1 MRRYPFVQ
9 LDVFTSRPLEGNALA
24 VFTDARGLSDQEMQ
38 QIAKETN
45 LSETTFIIPRET
57 AVEAERGVQVRIFTT
72 QEELPFAGH
81 PTLGTATVVRGDSGA
96 PKVELDLRVG
106 KVPVFFE
113 DREAGPAFGEMRQ
126 MNPQFGQIHR
136 AEDIAAVTG
145 LATSDLYSDLPIQ
158 TVNTGLAFVI
168 VPVKSLAKLQQ
179 MQLDWF
185 RADRYLRGKDAKF
198 LYFISTEATFPD
210 ARVHA
215 RMIFYGTEDP
225 ATGSAAGC
233 CAGWLVK
240 YGVAKSNERVLIEQG
255 LEINRPSRLYV
266 TAEKHG
272 DSVTNVRVGGHAVE
286 IARGEYRL

>member
-1 MRRYPFVQ
+1 MRRYSFVQ
-9 LDVFTSRPLEGNALA
+9 LDVFTSRPLEGNQLA
-24 VFTDARGLSDQEMQ
+24 VFTDGRGLSDQEMQ

-45 LSETTFIIPRET
+45 LSETTFILPRDPS
-57 AVEAERGVQVRIFTT
+57 VEAERGVQVRIFTT

-81 PTLGTATVVRGDSGA
+81 PTLGTASAIRGESGA

-106 KVPVFFE
+106 KIPVFFE
-113 DREAGPAFGEMRQ
+113 DREAGPAYGEMRQ
-126 MNPQFGQIHR
+126 MNPQFGQVHR
-136 AEDIAAVTG
+136 AEDVAAITG
-145 LATSDLYSDLPIQ
+145 LEATDFSADSPIQ
-158 TVNTGLAFVI
+158 TVNTGVPFVI
-168 VPVKSLAKLQQ
+168 TPVKSLAKLQK
-179 MQLDWF
+179 LHLN
-185 RADRYLRGKDAKF
+185 RVVAEEYLRKAEAKF
-198 LYFISTEATFPD
+198 FYFLTTETTFPD

-215 RMIFYGTEDP
+215 RMIFYSGEDP

-255 LEINRPSRLYV
+255 LEIQRPSRIYV

-272 DSVTNVRVGGHAVE
+272 DHVTNVRVGGHAVE